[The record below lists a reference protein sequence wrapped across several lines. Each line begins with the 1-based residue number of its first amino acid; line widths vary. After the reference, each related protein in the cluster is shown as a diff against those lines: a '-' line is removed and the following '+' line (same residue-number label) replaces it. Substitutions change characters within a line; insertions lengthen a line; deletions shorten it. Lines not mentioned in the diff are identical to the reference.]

1 MMNDKAPFLTAIPVM
16 QQLTSHGYE
25 AYFVGGAVRDYLM
38 ARPINDIDMTT
49 SATPDEI
56 EALFDHTIPIGKEH
70 GTINVVW
77 QGDNYEITTFRT
89 EGAYIDHRRPSEVYF
104 VRDLYQDVERRD
116 FTINAIAMDAQFNIL
131 DHFNGQ
137 QDIATKIIRT
147 VGDPRE
153 RFDEDA
159 LRILRGLRFKSQL
172 GFTIDATTYDAMV
185 EKTAD
190 ISHLAIERIMV
201 ELEKLLAGNY
211 VSETFSTLQ
220 DLHIWDYL
228 PYFKEM
234 PMERIHIT
242 EPVTLPQF
250 LAIVMRQS
258 EHHINTKQLK
268 RSNDEIRHAQRLL
281 QALEQAP
288 TLTSKTELRQF
299 VYDFGDSICR
309 ELLDMQALLE
319 TNAISQPSKLI
330 FNAETVSEIW
340 QTLAITHLQQLA
352 INGKVLMQTFDKK
365 AGPWIKDALRRA
377 ECAVVQQQVTNT
389 EQEIIEWVK
398 GNVEIP

>member
-1 MMNDKAPFLTAIPVM
+1 MNDKAPFLTAIPVM
-16 QQLTSHGYE
+16 KQLTNHGYE

-89 EGAYIDHRRPSEVYF
+89 EGVYIDHRRPSEVYF

-131 DHFNGQ
+131 DHFKGQ
-137 QDIATKIIRT
+137 QDIAAKIIRT

-234 PMERIHIT
+234 TMKRIHIT

-250 LAIVMRQS
+250 LAIVMYQS
-258 EHHINTKQLK
+258 ELHVNTKQLK

-299 VYDFGDSICR
+299 VYDFGDTICR

-340 QTLAITHLQQLA
+340 QTLAITHRQQLA
-352 INGKVLMQTFDKK
+352 IDGKVLMQTFDKK
-365 AGPWIKDALRRA
+365 AGPWLKDTLRRA

>member
-1 MMNDKAPFLTAIPVM
+1 MNDKAPFLTAIPVM
-16 QQLTSHGYE
+16 KQLTNHGYE

-137 QDIATKIIRT
+137 QDIAAKIIRT

-172 GFTIDATTYDAMV
+172 GFTIDATTYDSMV

-258 EHHINTKQLK
+258 ERHVNTKQLK

-299 VYDFGDSICR
+299 VYDFGETICR

-319 TNAISQPSKLI
+319 ANAISQPSKLI

-340 QTLAITHLQQLA
+340 QTLAITHRQQLA
-352 INGKVLMQTFDKK
+352 IDGKVLMQTFDKK
-365 AGPWIKDALRRA
+365 AGPWLKDTLRRA

>member
-1 MMNDKAPFLTAIPVM
+1 MNDKAPFLTAIPVM
-16 QQLTSHGYE
+16 QQLTNHGYE

-137 QDIATKIIRT
+137 QDIAAKIIRT

-250 LAIVMRQS
+250 LAIVMYQS
-258 EHHINTKQLK
+258 ERHVNTKQLK
-268 RSNDEIRHAQRLL
+268 RSNDEIRHAQHLL
-281 QALEQAP
+281 QALKQAP

-299 VYDFGDSICR
+299 VYDFGETLCR

-340 QTLAITHLQQLA
+340 QTLAITHRQQLA
-352 INGKVLMQTFDKK
+352 IDGKVLMQTFDKK
-365 AGPWIKDALRRA
+365 AGPWLKDTLRRA